1 MERALKYALTAV
13 AVGVEIANDKWGAP
27 LRLKGWASEVSEC
40 LNSGELDDPLKRVAD
55 KYTAALSKT
64 ATCPEMQLAVGLL
77 ISMGSWHAA
86 QHVVVEE
93 KEEDEKF
100 VIKFPPLDGTWE
112 HLHPTDP
119 LRLRPSLL

>member
-1 MERALKYALTAV
+1 MERVLKYALTAV

-55 KYTAALSKT
+55 KYTLSET

-77 ISMGSWHAA
+77 ISMGSWHVA
-86 QHVVVEE
+86 QHVV
-93 KEEDEKF
+93 EEDEGF

-119 LRLRPSLL
+119 LRLRPPSLL

>member
-77 ISMGSWHAA
+77 ISISMVPSDDVAWNDAT
-86 QHVVVEE
+86 
-93 KEEDEKF
+93 
-100 VIKFPPLDGTWE
+100 ISFPVSYAILI
-112 HLHPTDP
+112 
-119 LRLRPSLL
+119 